1 MGKKRKDNSLM
12 GVQQNLIYCDVDTK
26 AILTFLCEQSN
37 SLYNCGVYWA
47 RQIFFKTGR
56 IISKYDPIY
65 EVGNNIHAQ
74 AMPSV
79 PAQQTLL
86 SVSEAFKSFK
96 GLRELFL
103 KGELEQKPK
112 PPKYRTSGGLFKVAY
127 PNTGAGKPTL
137 TGDGLIRFPLGL
149 QIKRWFG
156 IKEIFLPLPINLDF
170 YKIKEF
176 TILPKNGEFY
186 LECSYGLEPINIQL
200 DINQALSI
208 DLGTSANLMA
218 CVDTLGNSFLVD
230 SRQAKSMNQLYNKRI
245 ANYKAGK
252 PQAYWDVFLDKITR
266 KRNHQMRDMVNKA
279 ARIAINH
286 CLVNGIGTIV
296 IGWNKGIKD
305 GADMGKKSNQQ
316 FVQMPL
322 AKLKERIKQLCDI
335 YGIRYVET
343 EEANTSSASYL
354 DGDSLP
360 KYGEKPTGWKPSGKR
375 IKRGLYRSQNG
386 FCINADAQA
395 AANILRKVATNL
407 NIDLSRVGRR
417 CLTTVSRIRIW
428 ATKLCSKNKNPRT
441 FRLGS

>member
-1 MGKKRKDNSLM
+1 M
-12 GVQQNLIYCDVDTK
+12 GVQQNLIYCDADTK

-56 IISKYDPIY
+56 IISKFDPVY
-65 EVGNNIHAQ
+65 EIGKNVHAQ

-86 SVSEAFKSFK
+86 SVSEAFRSFK
-96 GLRELFL
+96 ELRELFL

-112 PPKYRTSGGLFKVAY
+112 PPQYRDSGGLFKVAY
-127 PNTGAGKPTL
+127 PNTGAGKPTI
-137 TGDGLIRFPLGL
+137 TSEGLIRFPLGL
-149 QIKRWFG
+149 QIKRWFSV
-156 IKEIFLPLPINLDF
+156 KEFFLPLPINLDF
-170 YKIKEF
+170 QKVKEF

-186 LECSYGLEPINIQL
+186 LECSYEVEPVNIQL

-218 CVDTLGNSFLVD
+218 CIDTLGNSFLVD

-245 ANYKAGK
+245 ANHKEGK
-252 PQAYWDVFLDKITR
+252 PQAYWDSFLDQITR

-279 ARIAINH
+279 ARIAVKH
-286 CLVNGIGTIV
+286 CLSHGIGTVV
-296 IGWNKGIKD
+296 IGWNKGIKN
-305 GADMGKKSNQQ
+305 GADMGKKSNQE

-322 AKLKERIKQLCDI
+322 AKLKERIKQLCDL

-343 EEANTSSASYL
+343 EEANTSAASYL

-375 IKRGLYRSQNG
+375 IKRGLYRTKNG
-386 FCINADAQA
+386 FCVNADLQA
-395 AANILRKVATNL
+395 SANILRKVATNL
-407 NIDLSRVGRR
+407 NIDLSRVCRR

-428 ATKLCSKNKNPRT
+428 ATKLCSTNKNPRP
-441 FRLGS
+441 F